1 VLVESAEPSGDAGRL
16 GIEERVTRRPARPIS
31 SVHESGKVFHVKQKT
46 RVETGGPARNG
57 WLARVNG

>member
-1 VLVESAEPSGDAGRL
+1 VPVESAEPSGRL
-16 GIEERVTRRPARPIS
+16 GIEESVTRRPAPPIS